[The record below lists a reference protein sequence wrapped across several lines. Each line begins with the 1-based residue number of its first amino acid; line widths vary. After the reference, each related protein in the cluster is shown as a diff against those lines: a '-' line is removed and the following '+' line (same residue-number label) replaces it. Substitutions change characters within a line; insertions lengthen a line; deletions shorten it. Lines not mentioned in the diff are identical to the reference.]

1 MAGNSLGKHLRLT
14 TYGESHG
21 PEIGGILEGCPAGF
35 RIDWE
40 VVKAD
45 MARRRPGQ
53 SRLTTPRKESDHFEV
68 VSGIWEGLTTGAPI
82 GFRIPNAD
90 VRSSDYGHLAQ
101 AFRPS
106 HGDYTWQAKYGH
118 RDHRGGGRLSARE
131 TAARV
136 FAGGIARQLV
146 AARGMEVSAYVERVQ
161 DVGMV
166 DAPRFWPREVVDRHP
181 VRCPDPVVAGAMAER
196 IEWAREHGNTLG
208 GTVVVVARGVTVG
221 LGDPVFD
228 KLQALL
234 AHALWSLPALKAM
247 ELGSGLAGTY
257 MTGSAH
263 NDSFVPDDRQPGHI
277 RTATNHSGGIQGGIS
292 NGEDL
297 VIRCAFKPVSTL
309 LQPQMSVDV
318 SGNPVELEGRG
329 RHDPCVLPRA
339 VALVEAMVL
348 LVLADQWMDA
358 QSDRWPLSNP

>member
-35 RIDWE
+35 CIDWE
-40 VVKAD
+40 GVAAD
-45 MARRRPGQ
+45 MVRRRPGQ
-53 SRLTTPRKESDHFEV
+53 SRLTTPRAESDHFEV
-68 VSGIWEGLTTGAPI
+68 VSGIWDGLTTGAPI

-90 VRSSDYGHLAQ
+90 VRSGDYGHLAQ

-161 DVGMV
+161 EVGV
-166 DAPRFWPREVVDRHP
+166 TDAPRFWTREEVDRHP
-181 VRCPDPVVAGAMAER
+181 VRCPYPVVAEAMAER
-196 IEWAREHGNTLG
+196 IDWAREQGDTLG
-208 GTVVVVARGVTVG
+208 GTVVVVARGVPVG
-221 LGDPVFD
+221 LGAPVFD
-228 KLQALL
+228 KLQAQL

-247 ELGSGLAGTY
+247 ELGSGFAGTY

-263 NDSFVPDDRQPGHI
+263 NDPFVSDAQRPGHI

-292 NGEDL
+292 NGEEL

-309 LQPQMSVDV
+309 LRPQDSVDIQGEPLV
-318 SGNPVELEGRG
+318 LEGRG

-348 LVLADQWMDA
+348 LVLGDNLLDA
-358 QSDRWPLSNP
+358 RNDRWSSLQP